1 MELWYTENQTDNVKF
16 SMRVKKT
23 LYSKKSQF
31 QQIDVIDTY
40 DFGRVLVIDGWT
52 MITEKDEFIYHEM
65 ITHVPIMVNKDIKN
79 VLVIGAGDGGTVRE
93 LTRFN
98 SIERIDMVELDEEV
112 VKAARE
118 YLPFTS
124 CKLDDPRVNLY
135 FQDGIKFVENK
146 KNLYDLI
153 IVDSTDP
160 IGPGEGLFT
169 REFYKNC
176 YESLTDK
183 GILVNQGE
191 SPYYDMKNVLVIG
204 AGDGGTVREL
214 TRFNSIQRI
223 DMVELDEEVVKAAR
237 EYLPFT
243 SCKLDDPR
251 VNLYFQDG
259 IKFVENKK
267 NLYDLIIVDSTD
279 PIGPGEGLF
288 TRDFYKNCYEALTDK
303 GILVNQGESPYYD
316 MNKKEMKR
324 SNEKLKDI
332 FPICEVYQYMIPTY
346 PSGYWFFGFASKK
359 LHPVNDFDE
368 VKRSN
373 EKLKDIFPIC
383 EVYQYMIPTYPS
395 GYWFFGFASKKLHPV
410 NDFDEEFYN
419 SLNLKDRYYNKD
431 VHKASFALPNYVKE
445 LLK

>member
-1 MELWYTENQTDNVKF
+1 MELWYTENQTNNVKF
-16 SMRVKKT
+16 SMRVKET

-40 DFGRVLVIDGWT
+40 DFGKVLVIDGWT

-65 ITHVPIMVNKDIKN
+65 ITHVPMMVNKDIKN

-98 SIERIDMVELDEEV
+98 SIQRIDMVELDEEV
-112 VKAARE
+112 VNAARE

-169 REFYKNC
+169 RE
-176 YESLTDK
+176 
-183 GILVNQGE
+183 
-191 SPYYDMKNVLVIG
+191 
-204 AGDGGTVREL
+204 
-214 TRFNSIQRI
+214 
-223 DMVELDEEVVKAAR
+223 
-237 EYLPFT
+237 
-243 SCKLDDPR
+243 
-251 VNLYFQDG
+251 
-259 IKFVENKK
+259 
-267 NLYDLIIVDSTD
+267 
-279 PIGPGEGLF
+279 
-288 TRDFYKNCYEALTDK
+288 FYKNCYEALTDK

-359 LHPVNDFDE
+359 LHPINDFDE
-368 VKRSN
+368 
-373 EKLKDIFPIC
+373 
-383 EVYQYMIPTYPS
+383 
-395 GYWFFGFASKKLHPV
+395 GFYK
-410 NDFDEEFYN
+410 

>member
-1 MELWYTENQTDNVKF
+1 MELWYTENQTNNVKF
-16 SMRVKKT
+16 SMRVKET

-40 DFGRVLVIDGWT
+40 DLGKVLVIDGWT

-65 ITHVPIMVNKDIKN
+65 ITHVPMMVNKDIKN

-98 SIERIDMVELDEEV
+98 SIQRIDMVELDEEV
-112 VKAARE
+112 VNAARE

-176 YESLTDK
+176 YE
-183 GILVNQGE
+183 
-191 SPYYDMKNVLVIG
+191 
-204 AGDGGTVREL
+204 
-214 TRFNSIQRI
+214 
-223 DMVELDEEVVKAAR
+223 
-237 EYLPFT
+237 
-243 SCKLDDPR
+243 
-251 VNLYFQDG
+251 
-259 IKFVENKK
+259 
-267 NLYDLIIVDSTD
+267 
-279 PIGPGEGLF
+279 
-288 TRDFYKNCYEALTDK
+288 ALTDK

-316 MNKKEMKR
+316 MNKKEM
-324 SNEKLKDI
+324 
-332 FPICEVYQYMIPTY
+332 
-346 PSGYWFFGFASKK
+346 
-359 LHPVNDFDE
+359 
-368 VKRSN
+368 KRSN

>member
-1 MELWYTENQTDNVKF
+1 MELWYTENQTNNVKF

-65 ITHVPIMVNKDIKN
+65 ITHVPMMVNKDIKN

-146 KNLYDLI
+146 NNLYDLI

-169 REFYKNC
+169 RE
-176 YESLTDK
+176 
-183 GILVNQGE
+183 
-191 SPYYDMKNVLVIG
+191 
-204 AGDGGTVREL
+204 
-214 TRFNSIQRI
+214 
-223 DMVELDEEVVKAAR
+223 
-237 EYLPFT
+237 
-243 SCKLDDPR
+243 
-251 VNLYFQDG
+251 
-259 IKFVENKK
+259 
-267 NLYDLIIVDSTD
+267 
-279 PIGPGEGLF
+279 
-288 TRDFYKNCYEALTDK
+288 FYKNCYEALTDK

-368 VKRSN
+368 
-373 EKLKDIFPIC
+373 
-383 EVYQYMIPTYPS
+383 
-395 GYWFFGFASKKLHPV
+395 G
-410 NDFDEEFYN
+410 FYN

>member
-65 ITHVPIMVNKDIKN
+65 ITHVPMMVNKDIKN

-160 IGPGEGLFT
+160 
-169 REFYKNC
+169 
-176 YESLTDK
+176 
-183 GILVNQGE
+183 
-191 SPYYDMKNVLVIG
+191 
-204 AGDGGTVREL
+204 
-214 TRFNSIQRI
+214 
-223 DMVELDEEVVKAAR
+223 
-237 EYLPFT
+237 
-243 SCKLDDPR
+243 
-251 VNLYFQDG
+251 
-259 IKFVENKK
+259 
-267 NLYDLIIVDSTD
+267 
-279 PIGPGEGLF
+279 
-288 TRDFYKNCYEALTDK
+288 
-303 GILVNQGESPYYD
+303 
-316 MNKKEMKR
+316 KR

-368 VKRSN
+368 
-373 EKLKDIFPIC
+373 
-383 EVYQYMIPTYPS
+383 
-395 GYWFFGFASKKLHPV
+395 G
-410 NDFDEEFYN
+410 FYN
-419 SLNLKDRYYNKD
+419 SLNLNDRYYNKD

>member
-1 MELWYTENQTDNVKF
+1 
-16 SMRVKKT
+16 
-23 LYSKKSQF
+23 
-31 QQIDVIDTY
+31 
-40 DFGRVLVIDGWT
+40 
-52 MITEKDEFIYHEM
+52 
-65 ITHVPIMVNKDIKN
+65 MVNKDIKN

-191 SPYYDMKNVLVIG
+191 SPYYDM
-204 AGDGGTVREL
+204 
-214 TRFNSIQRI
+214 
-223 DMVELDEEVVKAAR
+223 
-237 EYLPFT
+237 
-243 SCKLDDPR
+243 
-251 VNLYFQDG
+251 
-259 IKFVENKK
+259 
-267 NLYDLIIVDSTD
+267 
-279 PIGPGEGLF
+279 
-288 TRDFYKNCYEALTDK
+288 
-303 GILVNQGESPYYD
+303 
-316 MNKKEMKR
+316 NKKEM
-324 SNEKLKDI
+324 
-332 FPICEVYQYMIPTY
+332 
-346 PSGYWFFGFASKK
+346 
-359 LHPVNDFDE
+359 
-368 VKRSN
+368 KRSN